1 MKKIKTTNKT
11 AGSIGLVSAI
21 CLIISSVVGVGV
33 FFKNGSVFNNNN
45 NNQTGIILSW
55 CIATVIA
62 LFTAFSFA
70 EIVTVKGLEN
80 PNAGLS
86 GWAQKLVGY
95 NFGRHVSI
103 TQSTFYY
110 AAKLVAM
117 STYSAICLFIVYF
130 AATKIGNEDT
140 IQFDAKL
147 LGIDSKYTTLIVMS
161 IAFCLIFFFLL
172 TNFFSKKFGQIVSK
186 GATFVKFVPI
196 LMISLIGIIIGCMI
210 NKNLTYSF
218 NNVLTQVN
226 VQADNNDFING
237 IFRSIP
243 AILFSFDSFLI
254 IGNVSKNVKNAER
267 NVPLS
272 IIISMIIAAVFQIM
286 ITIGCITIGEANPFQ
301 LIKIGILDH
310 CKSKVGYIICAT
322 ILSVSLIIATFGVL
336 NSYSLAGTK
345 ATQAL
350 IDDEIIVGYKWAK
363 RISNKHENLGALFIY
378 SFFIIL
384 IFMAIAIP
392 SSIVNTSH
400 IYDGF
405 STLAVLFYFG
415 IYGTTILG
423 GLINRITKKNQVQK
437 VWYFIPFGI
446 IAVIG
451 CYFTFAYSCIYQFLW
466 QVIENP
472 FGNNDNSFGFSLV
485 VGTNL
490 NNWQAATIFW
500 SAALFFIGF
509 PFINDLII
517 KISDRNYTHAL
528 IWQNKKELKSYNN
541 KMKGK

>member
-11 AGSIGLVSAI
+11 VGSIGLVSAI

-95 NFGRHVSI
+95 NFGRHASI

-130 AATKIGNEDT
+130 AAIKIGNEDT

-218 NNVLTQVN
+218 TNVLTQVN

-272 IIISMIIAAVFQIM
+272 IIISMIIAAIFQIM
-286 ITIGCITIGEANPFQ
+286 ITIGCITIREANPFQ

-451 CYFTFAYSCIYQFLW
+451 CYFTFGYSCIYQFLW

-472 FGNNDNSFGFSLV
+472 FGNNANSFGFSLV

-500 SAALFFIGF
+500 SVALFFIGF